1 MAIYL
6 EDFERNYLI
15 SLITG
20 IKYTGN
26 KPIEVPEKTIPT
38 KIINDAKRIERTQQ
52 CDHTFG
58 KYTGEKICCT
68 KCGMYGE
75 GMGYTWTLQ
84 KTIDPETYKIPKFEN
99 PQKALFA

>member
-26 KPIEVPEKTIPT
+26 KPVEVPEKTIP
-38 KIINDAKRIERTQQ
+38 K
-52 CDHTFG
+52 
-58 KYTGEKICCT
+58 
-68 KCGMYGE
+68 
-75 GMGYTWTLQ
+75 
-84 KTIDPETYKIPKFEN
+84 TYKIPKFEN

>member
-26 KPIEVPEKTIPT
+26 KPK
-38 KIINDAKRIERTQQ
+38 KK
-52 CDHTFG
+52 
-58 KYTGEKICCT
+58 
-68 KCGMYGE
+68 
-75 GMGYTWTLQ
+75 
-84 KTIDPETYKIPKFEN
+84 IDPETYKIPKFEN